1 MEAFPTAMIALTERA
16 VIAIEQDE
24 WSAAEQLVD
33 RALEIVG
40 RAGLENYMATVP
52 LYAVAARV
60 AIQGGDMTTAKG
72 HLARTLRLR
81 NDVTRAIPF
90 MAVRAR
96 LELAMAYTELTDA
109 AGARTMLREIETL
122 FTLRPNLGVF
132 QQQTDAVRE
141 RLGSMT
147 TTFIGGSSLTS
158 AELRLLPM
166 LATQYSF
173 REIAE
178 RLFVSRHTVK
188 TQAISI
194 YRKLRVTSRTAAVEA
209 AREAGVLVS

>member
-1 MEAFPTAMIALTERA
+1 
-16 VIAIEQDE
+16 
-24 WSAAEQLVD
+24 
-33 RALEIVG
+33 
-40 RAGLENYMATVP
+40 
-52 LYAVAARV
+52 
-60 AIQGGDMTTAKG
+60 
-72 HLARTLRLR
+72 
-81 NDVTRAIPF
+81 
-90 MAVRAR
+90 
-96 LELAMAYTELTDA
+96 
-109 AGARTMLREIETL
+109 MLREIDTL
-122 FTLRPNLGVF
+122 FSLRPNLGVF
-132 QQQTDAVRE
+132 KEQAEEVRE

-194 YRKLRVTSRTAAVEA
+194 YRKLGVSGRSEAVAAAAAESRLPGIA
-209 AREAGVLVS
+209 